1 MKYTYVQRINRSTC
15 HSTDRTNLPNNI
27 ISIDSCNGFCLVFLS
42 IWLRGV
48 MLTFSDY
55 SITSMCAIMRHVVS

>member
-27 ISIDSCNGFCLVFLS
+27 IFIDSL
-42 IWLRGV
+42 
-48 MLTFSDY
+48 
-55 SITSMCAIMRHVVS
+55 